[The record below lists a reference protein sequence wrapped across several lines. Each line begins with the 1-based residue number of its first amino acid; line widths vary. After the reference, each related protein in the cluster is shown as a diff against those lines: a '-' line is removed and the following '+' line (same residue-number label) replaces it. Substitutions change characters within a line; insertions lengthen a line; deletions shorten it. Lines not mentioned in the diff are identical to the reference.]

1 MNPARKQKNF
11 VQIPIKVLSNPN
23 LSTQSKVIYS
33 ILRSHAWYK
42 NNCFPSQE
50 SLAQKTGLKKW
61 SVWKY
66 LKELK
71 AFGLIDW
78 KQKGFNQS
86 NEYTLLPIPAMFD
99 LYDNEVTCD
108 ISQPTVCD
116 ISQPNNIEPDFE
128 RYEKKDNDNG
138 LTFGSTGVYSSS
150 KGREIREP
158 LSTVTEILIKSYFV
172 RYFQKTGRKHPRLRA
187 DQMHRIENILEPFVT
202 EHIKGYEDESAEVKK
217 LLDRWFSSR
226 IETDWNIN
234 HFATDGILENKWYE
248 LFY

>member
-1 MNPARKQKNF
+1 MEFNG
-11 VQIPIKVLSNPN
+11 SN
-23 LSTQSKVIYS
+23 
-33 ILRSHAWYK
+33 
-42 NNCFPSQE
+42 
-50 SLAQKTGLKKW
+50 
-61 SVWKY
+61 KY
-66 LKELK
+66 T
-71 AFGLIDW
+71 F
-78 KQKGFNQS
+78 
-86 NEYTLLPIPAMFD
+86 LPIPPTFD
-99 LYDNEVTCD
+99 LHDKSLSGE
-108 ISQPTVCD
+108 ISPLRTGE
-116 ISQPNNIEPDFE
+116 ISPANNIEPDFE
-128 RYEKKDNDNG
+128 QYEKKDNDNG